1 MPPTVIPN
9 EEFDY
14 VVDTD
19 DLNNSEYVVNTG
31 DLDTTPL
38 SSPTPSTGSGTGNP
52 LDNIRDELMVDIP
65 EMYTDMDG
73 GFNRDAID
81 LGITFSDPLP
91 AESASPNA
99 TREENG
105 LESTIS
111 NLYRML
117 FLYKDNG
124 VNGLVD
130 KVILS
135 RPEMERFCNDVV
147 PGSFRSLTDVDY
159 SKLCKHSL
167 RYIGVY
173 GNPIMIA
180 LLLYNIQA
188 ISKHTLQILGQH
200 HSLDSKQ
207 DTPLLSAGIY
217 LYHHKP
223 TGCGLVIHWPERG
236 SFASNASSDKKK
248 NMINFQRYLCKLTDR
263 QVCLMSKDDV
273 DAFNWKTDEP
283 HDFMDVDYM
292 EDNCFE
298 FEVKKNQEQ
307 KEDFTFREGF
317 QIPIPSTTDNNEI
330 SQSDDLDLH
339 PEIVESRQHQTLVT
353 KQLIPASVINT
364 TKSETISCSAF
375 EQKMRNIL
383 PTHQLILPDNIT
395 LDELALFVKHAGLSR
410 EVSEQCFPV
419 LHVGLRDIQ
428 QQFNNR
434 ECKINQDIKNDIEA
448 AKKWAVSRLP
458 QILLETYPTLVP
470 HMNNQSLNNSG
481 DRTMDKTD
489 NSKET
494 DQRDQLNAGGGGGSS
509 QDSPTAKTS
518 DLNGIDE
525 AVLPPQLD
533 NPEFHNEFREHF
545 SYVGSTMWKKK
556 KKRFFLSQVLASCI
570 LEGRKASLKKDTG
583 DSPAQDSEYALLVS
597 RIFFDEE
604 MDYHV
609 FVRKHLSAN
618 DSWIEFFKNLGDFQR
633 VEKVIRRAEELKR
646 TVTDPEFATMLFGG
660 SLLAP
665 DIEDS
670 SAIPSREE
678 KITQVSGDLLNT
690 FASILE
696 RWACTTLD
704 ANLKELVVKNLGN
717 QGRLTLDNL
726 RSEVKTEIASLEQ
739 TSRSRIRQLLID
751 RYNSGHTLEILKIKE
766 HTYRSMYSY
775 TYGNPQIWWEY
786 QLETARP
793 PKVRVTFYE
802 TRLDQ
807 ADVQKLTTEA
817 IDEVDYTPSPQF
829 YTCGSQKPPTFEYDY
844 QIYNMR
850 KLYQLDNGK
859 FLCFLHNHHNHMTEL
874 FYEKAS
880 RIGTAVANSTPFRK
894 FQHEF
899 ELTAYEDV
907 NGLLAVYSSETGTLN
922 VFSFD
927 EGKDNLF
934 LRNANIQIL
943 PWYNN
948 VAPELSQILF
958 VNGTEDLCFVETNGR
973 MRVYSLVTG
982 QFQPLVAEL
991 PHNSEVRCSPDGACL
1006 IAFVGKR
1013 DGPEDMEGI
1022 VEEEK
1027 EDDDKD
1033 EDVRSLGN
1041 SIEMLDVD
1049 LLPFNAIKKDKEGD
1063 LGHIEAHVYFVKNL
1077 SVASKVVQL
1086 PGIGGDARTIKL
1098 SALAGRQ
1105 IHLLYLSDSQYIASK
1120 ILRITVEKNE
1130 WHFNET
1136 NKATLTLGKVR
1147 CEHPI
1152 LQQDIQIIEGS
1163 GTTFTK
1169 FLKLGDLMVIR
1180 GEKRSVKEIVSD
1192 TRLIIEGSFST
1203 SLRNDG
1209 SADKLFD
1216 FKVER
1221 KPDSNGY
1228 VDCYSGMY
1236 QRYPVD
1242 SCIRDNS
1249 AISVSALYIFLEVS
1263 RQELDNSRYAMRFSE
1278 YIGKAFNELIKS
1290 TNKPADS
1297 LKYFAIDT
1305 KWIESMDIL
1314 NLCLQSKVR
1323 PIGQWLVSMACLLPI
1338 QIAIAMDNH
1347 FLPLKDGVITDMDA
1361 MLGGAANLTNVSENI
1376 TFGWYESVFSFYG
1389 DYDVKVVSS
1398 MGEQSTGKSYLLNH
1412 LCGSTFEGSA
1422 QRCTEGV
1429 WMSLVPTEKTLYVV
1443 MDFEGLRSLERTPQE
1458 DLFLMLFN
1466 AAVSNLILYKNNF
1479 ALGRDISSMFHRFQ
1493 DGATIF
1499 DPSTT
1504 SSMFTSRLAIVI
1516 KDVPKQDRVGIVQ
1529 EFKNKFSQIVSEEGE
1544 DNFISRLHKGQ
1555 MSILPWP
1562 VFNDSGFYSM
1572 LNVLKKY
1579 LDEQESKFGKARIFL
1594 PTVKTIMA
1602 KLKVCDWSSLDNN
1615 MVQIRATAV
1624 RFLIKPVIATGVE
1637 EMEPTMEPLR
1647 NRDTGANIQDEPVL
1661 FGELFDT
1668 LEDMPDD
1675 KEIMPDTGLILL
1687 PTPAAP
1693 FRNFRDFTA
1702 QLRKRLEDNVQE
1714 RAAASSDSDWYKL
1727 YSAFVKFAIT
1737 RRIRRAEQWFLANTN
1752 RFQSDHSEIM
1762 TAAYELEQECDKLAA
1777 FWSLCGL
1784 TCVKCNLR
1792 CLEQRDHSDDHDCY
1806 TDHQCKHGCDFTQ
1819 DHFPEGSAVQGLI
1832 PPCGQPAGHDGAH
1845 VCVDSEHL
1853 CGEPCALYGKRNC
1866 QGSCTKQSG
1875 HLDESHTCASRVHY
1889 CGMPC
1894 SLSDVKDSKSN
1905 SLFCCKN
1912 TCIFPCEE
1920 DHVEH
1925 KCENAMACPLRCCMP
1940 QCNKK
1945 CASNDHFHAI
1955 TNPTEYHICGDEHQ
1969 CFEECE
1975 AEGVCEIQIQPKAQE
1990 EHYVNMH
1997 GSFAFTKYVQTSR
2010 RLGCFKK
2017 VPAGLLTHSGKHAHA
2032 SVDRLFHFCE
2042 TKCPFCE
2049 YYCTLPYGHPQMEH
2063 ETSHGNM
2070 TQTVFSSME
2079 DEFEHSGFTFN
2090 TGDRGIC
2097 FLCNMFCKD
2106 FSRHKHIDYCQN
2118 ADPTICGAEGLQH
2131 IMQKVS
2137 PNPDR
2142 PKDFVKHSLFWK
2154 RTGFKDPYSKDDQEF
2169 FGKCDALCYGE
2180 EHNVKANQG
2189 SSTAGTTGIDN
2200 AINQVVSAKSYCE
2213 LPLFHAP
2220 LVGGSPPPNGGV
2232 GYVSVDGHYFKC
2244 QNPATALSD
2253 FHIIFAIDRSSS
2265 MTLKDMRPLRNTPV
2279 YRLLAGTHN
2288 NRLGAVY
2295 DAINRFLETRLT
2307 TLRNRATGASMPSP
2321 AVNDKI
2327 SLVLF
2332 NHSATTIY
2340 ANRDLSTGSAGFIT
2354 QMSQHT
2360 ASGGTSFAQAMN
2372 EVTNVCIQHHDPSR
2386 VPIIIFLSDGE
2397 DSCPQDQLQQL
2408 FDTSAQIG
2416 AKPFLTTVLFGT
2428 DTSGRDVLKAMADY
2442 AEKHHQVTPTR
2453 QYSGNPQA
2461 RQLPLGRPSSSSGF
2475 RCGFYN
2481 ALDEVQLAEYFTGL
2495 AQSLKE
2501 CKPALMR
2508 R

>member
-1 MPPTVIPN
+1 MPPTVIPD
-9 EEFDY
+9 EEFEYDF
-14 VVDTD
+14 DTD
-19 DLNNSEYVVNTG
+19 Y
-31 DLDTTPL
+31 LDIDNGATPL
-38 SSPTPSTGSGTGNP
+38 SSPTPSTGSGAGNP
-52 LDNIRDELMVDIP
+52 LDDMRDEPMVDIP
-65 EMYTDMDG
+65 EMYTDMDE
-73 GFNRDAID
+73 GFNRDTFD
-81 LGITFSDPLP
+81 LGITFPDPLP
-91 AESASPNA
+91 AESASSNA
-99 TREENG
+99 TREEKG

-236 SFASNASSDKKK
+236 SFANNASSDKKK

-273 DAFNWKTDEP
+273 DAFNWKTDES
-283 HDFMDVDYM
+283 HDFMDEDYM

-317 QIPIPSTTDNNEI
+317 QIPIPSSADNNEI
-330 SQSDDLDLH
+330 SQSDVLDLH

-353 KQLIPASVINT
+353 KQLIPAGVINT
-364 TKSETISCSAF
+364 LKSEPISCSAF

-395 LDELALFVKHAGLSR
+395 LDELTLFVKHAGLPR

-419 LHVGLRDIQ
+419 LDVERQNIQ
-428 QQFNNR
+428 QQSNNR
-434 ECKINQDIKNDIEA
+434 EHKINQDIKNDIEA

-470 HMNNQSLNNSG
+470 RMDNQSLNGSG
-481 DRTMDKTD
+481 DHSMDKTD

-494 DQRDQLNAGGGGGSS
+494 DQRDQLNAGEGGGSL

-518 DLNGIDE
+518 DSDE

-545 SYVGSTMWKKK
+545 SCVGSTIWKKK
-556 KKRFFLSQVLASCI
+556 KKRFFLSRVLASCV
-570 LEGRKASLKKDTG
+570 LEGRKVSSKKDTG
-583 DSPAQDSEYALLVS
+583 DTPAQDSEYALLFS
-597 RIFFDEE
+597 RIFFDKET
-604 MDYHV
+604 DPHV
-609 FVRKHLSAN
+609 IVRKHLSAN
-618 DSWIEFFKNLGDFQR
+618 NGWIEFIKNLGYYQR
-633 VEKVIRRAEELKR
+633 VEKVIRSVEEHMR
-646 TVTDPEFATMLFGG
+646 TVTDPEFATMLFGE
-660 SLLAP
+660 SLLAL

-670 SAIPSREE
+670 SATPSSEE
-678 KITQVSGDLLNT
+678 KIAQVSEDLLNT
-690 FASILE
+690 FAGILK
-696 RWACTTLD
+696 RWASTTLNT
-704 ANLKELVVKNLGN
+704 NLKDFVVKNLSN
-717 QGRLTLDNL
+717 QGRLTLDDL
-726 RSEVKTEIASLEQ
+726 KSKVKTEIASLEQ

-751 RYNSGHTLEILKIKE
+751 RYNSGST
-766 HTYRSMYSY
+766 YSY
-775 TYGNPQIWWEY
+775 TYGDPQIWWEY

-829 YTCGSQKPPTFEYDY
+829 YTHGSQKPPTFEYDY

-859 FLCFLHNHHNHMTEL
+859 FLCFLHNQHNHMTEL
-874 FYEKAS
+874 FYQKAS
-880 RIGTAVANSTPFRK
+880 CIGTAVANGNPFKK

-958 VNGTEDLCFVETNGR
+958 VNGTEDLCFVETNAR

-991 PHNSEVRCSPDGACL
+991 PHKSEVR
-1006 IAFVGKR
+1006 
-1013 DGPEDMEGI
+1013 
-1022 VEEEK
+1022 
-1027 EDDDKD
+1027 
-1033 EDVRSLGN
+1033 
-1041 SIEMLDVD
+1041 
-1049 LLPFNAIKKDKEGD
+1049 
-1063 LGHIEAHVYFVKNL
+1063 
-1077 SVASKVVQL
+1077 VASKVVQL

-1105 IHLLYLSDSQYIASK
+1105 IHLLYLGDSQYIASK
-1120 ILRITVEKNE
+1120 ILRITAEKNE
-1130 WHFNET
+1130 WRFNET

-1152 LQQDIQIIEGS
+1152 LQQGIQIIEGS

-1169 FLKLGDLMVIR
+1169 VFKLGDLMVIR

-1203 SLRNDG
+1203 SLRNDR
-1209 SADKLFD
+1209 SANKLFD

-1249 AISVSALYIFLEVS
+1249 AISASSALYIFLEVS

-1305 KWIESMDIL
+1305 KSIENLDIL
-1314 NLCLQSKVR
+1314 NLCLQSKMR

-1361 MLGGAANLTNVSENI
+1361 MLGGAANLTSVSENI

-1398 MGEQSTGKSYLLNH
+1398 MGEQSTGDVRKVRSNLSSKGRVYSNWLTWL
-1412 LCGSTFEGSA
+1412 TKQFPK
-1422 QRCTEGV
+1422 TGV

-1458 DLFLMLFN
+1458 DLFLTLFN

-1572 LNVLKKY
+1572 LTVLKKY

-1594 PTVKTIMA
+1594 PTIKTIMA

-1624 RFLIKPVIATGVE
+1624 RFLIKPVIATGLE

-1668 LEDMPDD
+1668 SESMPDD
-1675 KEIMPDTGLILL
+1675 REIMPDTGLILL
-1687 PTPAAP
+1687 PTPAVP
-1693 FRNFRDFTA
+1693 FRDFTT
-1702 QLRKRLEDNVQE
+1702 QLRKLLEDNVQE

-1727 YSAFVKFAIT
+1727 YSAFVKFVIT

-1819 DHFPEGSAVQGLI
+1819 DHFLEGSVVQGLI

-1875 HLDESHTCASRVHY
+1875 HLDESHMCASRVHY

-1912 TCIFPCEE
+1912 TCIIPCEE

-1955 TNPTEYHICGDEHQ
+1955 TSPTEYHICGDEHQ

-1975 AEGVCEIQIQPKAQE
+1975 ARGVCEIQIQPKAQE
-1990 EHYVNMH
+1990 DHYVNMH

-2017 VPAGLLTHSGKHAHA
+2017 VPAGLLTHSGRHAHA
-2032 SVDRLFHFCE
+2032 SVDRNFHFCQ

-2063 ETSHGNM
+2063 ETSHGSM

-2079 DEFEHSGFTFN
+2079 DEFEYSGFTFN
-2090 TGDRGIC
+2090 TGDRGTC
-2097 FLCNMFCKD
+2097 FLCNMFCKGLG
-2106 FSRHKHIDYCQN
+2106 RHKHIDYCQS
-2118 ADPTICGAEGLQH
+2118 ADPTTCSAEGLQH

-2169 FGKCDALCYGE
+2169 FGKCDALCCGE

-2189 SSTAGTTGIDN
+2189 SSAAGTTGIDG
-2200 AINQVVSAKSYCE
+2200 ATNQAVSAKSYCE

-2253 FHIIFAIDRSSS
+2253 FHIIFAIDRSGS
-2265 MTLKDMRPLRNTPV
+2265 MALCDMRPLQNTPV
-2279 YRLLAGTHN
+2279 YRLLASTHN

-2340 ANRDLSTGSAGFIT
+2340 ANRDLLTGSAGFIT
-2354 QMSQHT
+2354 QMNQHT
-2360 ASGGTSFAQAMN
+2360 ASGGTDFAHAMN

-2397 DSCPQDQLQQL
+2397 DSCPQVELQHL
-2408 FDTSAQIG
+2408 FDASAQIG

-2428 DTSGRDVLKAMADY
+2428 DTSGRNVLKAMADY
-2442 AEKHHQVTPTR
+2442 AEKHHKATATR
-2453 QYSGNPQA
+2453 QSSGNSQA
-2461 RQLPLGRPSSSSGF
+2461 RQPPLGRPSSSSGF

-2495 AQSLKE
+2495 ALSLKE